1 MSLLLIKREGKNGF
15 LVVCLYVDDMIY
27 IGSSESIT
35 EFKDCMMKNFEM
47 SDFGLMHYFLGLEVK
62 QRVDGIFLSQRAYT
76 TDLLK
81 SSIW

>member
-1 MSLLLIKREGKNGF
+1 
-15 LVVCLYVDDMIY
+15 MIY
-27 IGSSESIT
+27 IGSSESIIT

-47 SDFGLMHYFLGLEVK
+47 SDFGLLHYFLGLEVK
-62 QRVDGIFLSQRAYT
+62 QGVDGIFLSQRAYT